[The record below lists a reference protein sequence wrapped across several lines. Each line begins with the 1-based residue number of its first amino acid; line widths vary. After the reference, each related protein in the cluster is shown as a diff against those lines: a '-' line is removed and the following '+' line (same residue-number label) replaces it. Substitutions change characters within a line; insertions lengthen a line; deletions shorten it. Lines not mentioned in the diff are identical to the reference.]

1 MLVSGTAD
9 LLLPAAAGPFL
20 CCPMIHPAAG
30 DEEQAVRT
38 MRRIRKKT
46 TYDKAREILS
56 RAEWGVLSTTCDDGL
71 PYGVP
76 LSFVLTGN
84 AVYFH
89 CATEGQ
95 KLDNLMHDRRVCLT
109 AVNAPKVLPET
120 LSMAYESVMAFG
132 EARIV
137 YGEAERQAALRLL
150 CEKYA
155 PDRPAEGVDAYLKA
169 HGKNTVVVRMDVE
182 YISGKASR

>member
-1 MLVSGTAD
+1 MRA
-9 LLLPAAAGPFL
+9 
-20 CCPMIHPAAG
+20 
-30 DEEQAVRT
+30 

-76 LSFVLTGN
+76 LSFVLSGN

-89 CATEGQ
+89 CAAEGQ

-109 AVNAPKVLPET
+109 AVNAPTVRPEA
-120 LSMAYESVMAFG
+120 LSMAYESAMAFG

-137 YGEAERQAALRLL
+137 YGEAERQAAGPPQRWTL
-150 CEKYA
+150 
-155 PDRPAEGVDAYLKA
+155 
-169 HGKNTVVVRMDVE
+169 
-182 YISGKASR
+182 I

>member
-1 MLVSGTAD
+1 MRA
-9 LLLPAAAGPFL
+9 
-20 CCPMIHPAAG
+20 
-30 DEEQAVRT
+30 

-76 LSFVLTGN
+76 LSFVLSGN

-89 CATEGQ
+89 CAAEGQ

-109 AVNAPKVLPET
+109 AVNAPTILSKA
-120 LSMAYESVMAFG
+120 LSMAYESAMAFG

-150 CEKYA
+150 CEKYD
-155 PDRPAEGVDAYLKA
+155 PDRSAAEVDVYLKA
-169 HGKNTVVVRMDVE
+169 HSKNAVVVRMDVE
-182 YISGKASR
+182 YISGKTSR

>member
-1 MLVSGTAD
+1 MRA
-9 LLLPAAAGPFL
+9 
-20 CCPMIHPAAG
+20 
-30 DEEQAVRT
+30 

-76 LSFVLTGN
+76 LSFVLSGN

-89 CATEGQ
+89 CAAEGQ

-109 AVNAPKVLPET
+109 AVNAPTVLPEA
-120 LSMAYESVMAFG
+120 LSMAYESAMAFG
-132 EARIV
+132 
-137 YGEAERQAALRLL
+137 
-150 CEKYA
+150 
-155 PDRPAEGVDAYLKA
+155 
-169 HGKNTVVVRMDVE
+169 
-182 YISGKASR
+182 